1 MALQPPDLREA
12 ALSAREYA
20 KLVVTAR
27 GGDRRRVCWPVA
39 AVRLPVVAAVIVG
52 GPRQAFALV
61 VEEAV
66 AACLEGERAVS
77 TLVVLVTVVLLRVQ
91 LQSLWLGTGDVRD
104 ELSCRWSLALGRRG
118 REAYRGLGLRWGWSW
133 RGWQRRELSDAGWT
147 LSYHFPPSGAE
158 VILQINMTLILGA
171 GFDQG
176 ESPGTK

>member
-52 GPRQAFALV
+52 GPRQAFSLV

-66 AACLEGERAVS
+66 AAGLEGESAVG

-118 REAYRGLGLRWGWSW
+118 RQAYRGLGLRWGWSW
-133 RGWQRRELSDAGWT
+133 RGWQRRELSHAGWT

-158 VILQINMTLILGA
+158 VILQINMTFILGEW
-171 GFDQG
+171 FDQG